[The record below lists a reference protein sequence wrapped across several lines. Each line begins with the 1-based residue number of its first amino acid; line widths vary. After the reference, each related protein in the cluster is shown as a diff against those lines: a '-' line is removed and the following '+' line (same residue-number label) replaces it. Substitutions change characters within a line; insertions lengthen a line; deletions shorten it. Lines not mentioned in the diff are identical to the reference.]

1 MSLRKISRLLL
12 LGSMLI
18 SSISWASLFEDS
30 NQRTTA
36 IPASEAI
43 QFEKQSLDGQFQVLF
58 NLKDQIYLYRDK
70 LKLTLKD
77 GTPYKHAKFVE
88 EPQIIQDPSF
98 GEVAVFFNSATL
110 LIDRTQLPA
119 NTQQLTMKYQGCD
132 EAIGLCYPPQKV
144 KLDMQASNGATTK
157 GNAASTSIG
166 ELNNAGSIQSFLQN
180 AGTFVVIA
188 TFLLLGIG
196 LTFTPCVLPM
206 VPILSSVIAGHDN
219 LTPRKG
225 FMLSTAYV
233 LGMAITF
240 ALAGVLV
247 GVLGA
252 RFNIQIYMQQP
263 WVLGIFAGMFVML
276 ALSMFGFYEIR
287 LPRFIQDPLDK
298 LNQNQKG
305 GGLISV
311 FLMGALSA
319 IVVSPCVTAPLAGAL
334 VYISTT
340 GDAILGGFALFALG
354 LGMGLPLIAIG
365 TTGASVM
372 PKAGMWMEKV
382 KSFFGVLLLA
392 VALWILGRVLPE
404 DTYLAAWVI
413 LLGTYAVIL
422 GAFEAADSG
431 KQRLVKGLAL
441 VTFAFAIILMFKVV
455 IGASVGQAQTTGG
468 IINSPTNSQ
477 ANTHKSASIFKT
489 ITTED
494 QLNTLLSTGKS
505 QEKIVMVDLYADWC
519 IECKI
524 MAKTLFADEQV
535 KNKLASFES
544 IKLDITEFND
554 FHKSY
559 LEEKGIFGPPALL
572 FYGKDGN
579 IIKDAQIL
587 GEISKEDFLQH
598 LDQFDN

>member
-1 MSLRKISRLLL
+1 MTLRKISRLLL
-12 LGSMLI
+12 LGSILI
-18 SSISWASLFEDS
+18 SPLSWGGLFEDDQ
-30 NQRTTA
+30 QRTTA

-43 QFEKQSLDGQFQVLF
+43 QFESLPSDAGLQVLF
-58 NLKDQIYLYRDK
+58 TLKDHIYLYRDK
-70 LKLTLKD
+70 LTLTLKD
-77 GTPYKHAKFVE
+77 GTPYKHATFTEDPK
-88 EPQIIQDPSF
+88 IIQDPSF

-110 LIDRTQLPA
+110 VIDQTQLPT

-132 EAIGLCYPPQKV
+132 EAIGLCYPPTKV
-144 KLDMQASNGATTK
+144 TLAVKSTAPESNATIKADSNSIADLD
-157 GNAASTSIG
+157 
-166 ELNNAGSIQSFLQN
+166 NAGSIQRFLQN
-180 AGTFVVIA
+180 AGALVVIA

-240 ALAGVLV
+240 SLAGVLV
-247 GVLGA
+247 GTLGA

-263 WVLGIFAGMFVML
+263 WVLSIFAGMFVIL

-340 GDAILGGFALFALG
+340 GDAALGGFALFALG

-372 PKAGMWMEKV
+372 PKAGVWMEKV

-404 DTYLAAWVI
+404 DIYIGAWII

-422 GAFEAADSG
+422 GAFEAAASG
-431 KQRLVKGLAL
+431 KQRLIKGLAL
-441 VTFAFAIILMFKVV
+441 ITFAFAIMLMFNAV
-455 IGASVGQAQTTGG
+455 IGISEPQTTT
-468 IINSPTNSQ
+468 SHAKPTNNQ
-477 ANTHKSASIFKT
+477 AKTHKSTSIFKS
-489 ITTED
+489 ITTEE
-494 QLNTLLSTGKS
+494 QLKLLLSTGKN

-524 MAKTLFADEQV
+524 MAKTLFGDEQV
-535 KNKLASFES
+535 KSKLAPFES

-559 LEEKGIFGPPALL
+559 LEENGIFGPPALL
-572 FYGKDGN
+572 FYGKDGA

-598 LDQFDN
+598 LDQFDHQ

>member
-1 MSLRKISRLLL
+1 MA
-12 LGSMLI
+12 SM
-18 SSISWASLFEDS
+18 SWAGIFDS
-30 NQRTTA
+30 SQERTTA
-36 IPASEAI
+36 ISASDAI
-43 QFEKQSLDGQFQVLF
+43 QYESQAVDGQLQVLF
-58 NLKDQIYLYRDK
+58 TLADHIYLYRDK
-70 LKLTLKD
+70 LKLSIKD
-77 GTPYKHAKFVE
+77 GTPYKQAKFVE
-88 EPQIIQDPSF
+88 TPEIIQDPSF
-98 GEVAVFFNSATL
+98 GEVAVFFNVATL
-110 LIDRTQLPA
+110 MIDTSALPA
-119 NTQQLTMKYQGCD
+119 NTSQITMKYQGCD
-132 EAIGLCYPPQKV
+132 KAIGLCYPPQKV
-144 KLDMQASNGATTK
+144 ILDIPTNKAVNTQAPTNQSN
-157 GNAASTSIG
+157 SIS
-166 ELNNAGSIQSFLQN
+166 ELDNAGSIQGFLQN
-180 AGTFVVIA
+180 AGTLLVIA

-225 FMLSTAYV
+225 FMLSTSYV

-263 WVLGIFAGMFVML
+263 WVLGIFAGLFVLL

-305 GGLISV
+305 GGFISV
-311 FLMGALSA
+311 FLMGGLSA

-340 GDAILGGFALFALG
+340 GDAVLGGFALFALG

-372 PKAGMWMEKV
+372 PKAGMWMDQV
-382 KSFFGVLLLA
+382 KTFFGVLLLA

-404 DTYLAAWVI
+404 DIYLAGWII
-413 LLGTYAVIL
+413 LLGSYGVIL
-422 GAFEAADSG
+422 GAFEAAESS
-431 KQRLVKGLAL
+431 KQRLVKGFAL
-441 VTFAFAIILMFKVV
+441 LAFALAMMLMFKLVV
-455 IGASVGQAQTTGG
+455 GNTTHPAPPVMSGASQQVTST
-468 IINSPTNSQ
+468 
-477 ANTHKSASIFKT
+477 ASDSVFKT
-489 ITTED
+489 ITTQA
-494 QLNTLLSTGKS
+494 QLETLLGAART

-535 KNKLASFES
+535 KTELAKFES
-544 IKLDITEFND
+544 IKLDITEFNE

-572 FYGKDGN
+572 FYGLDGN
-579 IIKDAQIL
+579 IIEDAQVL

-598 LDQFDN
+598 LDQFDP

>member
-1 MSLRKISRLLL
+1 MA
-12 LGSMLI
+12 SM
-18 SSISWASLFEDS
+18 SWAGIFDS
-30 NQRTTA
+30 SQERTTA
-36 IPASEAI
+36 ISASDAI
-43 QFEKQSLDGQFQVLF
+43 QYESQPMDGQLQVLF
-58 NLKDQIYLYRDK
+58 TLADHIYLYRDK
-70 LKLTLKD
+70 LKLSLKD
-77 GTPYKHAKFVE
+77 GTPFKQAKFVE
-88 EPQIIQDPSF
+88 VPEVIQDPSF
-98 GEVAVFFNSATL
+98 GEVAVFFNVATL
-110 LIDRTQLPA
+110 MIDTSALPA
-119 NTQQLTMKYQGCD
+119 NTTQITMKYQGCD
-132 EAIGLCYPPQKV
+132 KAIGLCYPPQKV
-144 KLDMQASNGATTK
+144 ILDVPTNKAVSKQTATTQT
-157 GNAASTSIG
+157 TSIG
-166 ELNNAGSIQSFLQN
+166 ELDNAGSIQGFLQN
-180 AGTFVVIA
+180 AGTLLVIA

-225 FMLSTAYV
+225 FMLSTSYV

-263 WVLGIFAGMFVML
+263 WVLGIFAGLFVLL

-305 GGLISV
+305 GGFISV
-311 FLMGALSA
+311 FLMGGLSA

-340 GDAILGGFALFALG
+340 GDAVLGGFALFALG
-354 LGMGLPLIAIG
+354 IGMGLPLIAIG

-372 PKAGMWMEKV
+372 PKAGMWMDKV

-404 DTYLAAWVI
+404 DIYLAGWVI
-413 LLGTYAVIL
+413 LLGSYGVIL
-422 GAFEAADSG
+422 GAFEAAESG
-431 KQRLVKGLAL
+431 KQRLVKGFAL
-441 VTFAFAIILMFKVV
+441 LAFALAMMLMFKLVMGNTTH
-455 IGASVGQAQTTGG
+455 IATPAMSGASQQVTNTT
-468 IINSPTNSQ
+468 SDSV
-477 ANTHKSASIFKT
+477 FKT
-489 ITTED
+489 ITTET
-494 QLNTLLSTGKS
+494 QLKTLLGAAKT

-535 KNKLASFES
+535 KTELAKFES
-544 IKLDITEFND
+544 IKLDITEFNE

-572 FYGKDGN
+572 FYGLDGN
-579 IIKDAQIL
+579 IIEDAQVL

-598 LDQFDN
+598 LDQFDP

>member
-1 MSLRKISRLLL
+1 
-12 LGSMLI
+12 MLMA
-18 SSISWASLFEDS
+18 SISWASIFGES
-30 NQRTTA
+30 QERTTA
-36 IPASEAI
+36 ISAADAI
-43 QFEKQSLDGQFQVLF
+43 QYESQAVDGQLQVLF
-58 NLKDQIYLYRDK
+58 TLSDHIYLYRDK
-70 LKLTLKD
+70 LKLSLKD
-77 GTPYKHAKFVE
+77 GTPYKQAKFIEAPEV
-88 EPQIIQDPSF
+88 IQDPSF
-98 GEVAVFFNSATL
+98 GEVAVFFNVATL
-110 LIDRTQLPA
+110 MIDTSALPA
-119 NTQQLTMKYQGCD
+119 NTSQITMKYQGCD
-132 EAIGLCYPPQKV
+132 KAIGLCYPPQKV
-144 KLDMQASNGATTK
+144 TLDVPKNK
-157 GNAASTSIG
+157 AASKQTTTSQTNSIG
-166 ELNNAGSIQSFLQN
+166 ELDNAGSIQGFLQN
-180 AGTFVVIA
+180 AGTLLVIA

-225 FMLSTAYV
+225 FMLSTSYV

-263 WVLGIFAGMFVML
+263 WVLGIFAGLFVLL

-311 FLMGALSA
+311 FLMGGLSA

-340 GDAILGGFALFALG
+340 GDAVLGGFALFALG
-354 LGMGLPLIAIG
+354 IGMGLPLIAIG

-372 PKAGMWMEKV
+372 PKAGMWMDQV

-404 DTYLAAWVI
+404 DIYLAGWII
-413 LLGTYAVIL
+413 LLGSYGVIL
-422 GAFEAADSG
+422 GAFEAAESG
-431 KQRLVKGLAL
+431 KQRLIKGFAL
-441 VTFAFAIILMFKVV
+441 LAFALAMMLMFKLVV
-455 IGASVGQAQTTGG
+455 GNTTHIATPALSGASQQT
-468 IINSPTNSQ
+468 NNKPSDSV
-477 ANTHKSASIFKT
+477 FKT
-489 ITTED
+489 ITTQA
-494 QLNTLLSTGKS
+494 QLENLLSDAKT

-535 KNKLASFES
+535 KSELAKFES

-572 FYGKDGN
+572 FYGLDGN
-579 IIKDAQIL
+579 IIEDAQVL
-587 GEISKEDFLQH
+587 GEISKDDFLQH
-598 LDQFDN
+598 LDQFDP

>member
-1 MSLRKISRLLL
+1 MLMA
-12 LGSMLI
+12 SM
-18 SSISWASLFEDS
+18 SWAGIFDGSQE
-30 NQRTTA
+30 RTTA
-36 IPASEAI
+36 ISASDAI
-43 QFEKQSLDGQFQVLF
+43 QYESQAVDGQLQVLF
-58 NLKDQIYLYRDK
+58 TLADHIYLYRDK
-70 LKLTLKD
+70 LKLSIKD
-77 GTPYKHAKFVE
+77 GTPYKQAKFVE
-88 EPQIIQDPSF
+88 TPEIIQDPSF
-98 GEVAVFFNSATL
+98 GEVAVFFNVATL
-110 LIDRTQLPA
+110 MIDTSALPA
-119 NTQQLTMKYQGCD
+119 NTSQITMKYQGCD
-132 EAIGLCYPPQKV
+132 KAIGLCYPPQKV
-144 KLDMQASNGATTK
+144 ILDIPTNKAVNTQAPTNQSN
-157 GNAASTSIG
+157 SIS
-166 ELNNAGSIQSFLQN
+166 ELDNAGSIQGFLQN
-180 AGTFVVIA
+180 AGTLLVIA

-225 FMLSTAYV
+225 FMLSTSYV

-263 WVLGIFAGMFVML
+263 WVLGIFAGLFVLL

-305 GGLISV
+305 GGFISV
-311 FLMGALSA
+311 FLMGGLSA

-340 GDAILGGFALFALG
+340 GDAVLGGFALFALG

-372 PKAGMWMEKV
+372 PKAGMWMDQV
-382 KSFFGVLLLA
+382 KTFFGVLLLA

-404 DTYLAAWVI
+404 DIYLAGWII
-413 LLGTYAVIL
+413 LLGSYGVIL
-422 GAFEAADSG
+422 GAFEAAESS
-431 KQRLVKGLAL
+431 KQRLVKGFAL
-441 VTFAFAIILMFKVV
+441 LAFALAMMLMFKLVV
-455 IGASVGQAQTTGG
+455 GNTTHPAPPVMSGASQQVTST
-468 IINSPTNSQ
+468 
-477 ANTHKSASIFKT
+477 ASDSVFKT
-489 ITTED
+489 ITTQA
-494 QLNTLLSTGKS
+494 QLETLLGAART

-535 KNKLASFES
+535 KTELAKFES
-544 IKLDITEFND
+544 IKLDITEFNE

-572 FYGKDGN
+572 FYGLDGN
-579 IIKDAQIL
+579 IIEDAQVL

-598 LDQFDN
+598 LDQFDP